1 MNELLK
7 VDLDKQ
13 TVSARELHEQ
23 VGSTERFS
31 AWFER
36 QLQYGFAENEDYTT
50 VKVLTEVKNNGGV
63 QQRELIDHNLT
74 VDMAKQICM
83 VQKNDTIDD
92 VAFMSITMQDLRENI
107 IRDGTTVE
115 YKNGENQYGTKQSP
129 DAQLYLQFSQ
139 KQTQATKI
147 LQDCLPKTKAVEVVE
162 KDDGFDEFVGG
173 REDV

>member
-1 MNELLK
+1 MVTPEEIEEEAMHRDEKADSISQYLEKQKRVKKEVARLK
-7 VDLDKQ
+7 RLVIYDKDKAE
-13 TVSARELHEQ
+13 T
-23 VGSTERFS
+23 TEID
-31 AWFER
+31 R
-36 QLQYGFAENEDYTT
+36 QIKEIDEN
-50 VKVLTEVKNNGGV
+50 KKKLVL
-63 QQRELIDHNLT
+63 
-74 VDMAKQICM
+74 A
-83 VQKNDTIDD
+83 TIDD

-107 IRDGTTVE
+107 IRDGTTAE

-139 KQTQATKI
+139 KQTQAMKI